1 MAFIK
6 SHFQKRVTRA
16 YRSHNS
22 KAIFHAGIHEMP
34 LWEMAFLTDSL
45 DFLFQPSKQFRLEE
59 LLDGDV
65 QPIADFL
72 DGGYRGA
79 VVPPADDVVEGGLG
93 DTAHAAQLID
103 GDVTLLAQFQYALFD
118 SFADGHGHHLFL
130 LVK

>member
-1 MAFIK
+1 LSI
-6 SHFQKRVTRA
+6 SNQKMIAQT
-16 YRSHNS
+16 NS
-22 KAIFHAGIHEMP
+22 KAISRVGIQQMP
-34 LWEMAFLTDSL
+34 RGKMAFLIDSP
-45 DFLFQPSKQFRLEE
+45 DFLLQSPEQFRLEE

-93 DTAHAAQLID
+93 NATHAAQFVD
-103 GDVTLLAQFQYALFD
+103 GDVPFLAQLQYALSH
-118 SFADGHGHHLFL
+118 SFTDGHGHHLFL